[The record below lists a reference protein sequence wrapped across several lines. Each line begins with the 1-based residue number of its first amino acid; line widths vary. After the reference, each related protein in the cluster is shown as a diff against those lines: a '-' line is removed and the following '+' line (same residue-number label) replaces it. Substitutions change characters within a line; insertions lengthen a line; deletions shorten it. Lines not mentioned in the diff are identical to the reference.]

1 MPPLQANSQRIK
13 AKSVNYYLND
23 AIRARL
29 CETRADYKNPVGN
42 KSGSDNGIDM
52 SFLEEEDG
60 GCLPQCRTKAD
71 GSEGGFTIP
80 ILADW
85 LAIVV
90 KGISSSSDNKN
101 LEAILLRD
109 VIKATEKADIS
120 TEMES
125 QGKSY
130 VRRFVMKNLRCAGYD
145 ACICRSRWKQV
156 NNYPA
161 GHYEYI
167 DVSTEAPSLNHNS
180 NDRLM
185 VDIDF
190 RSQFEIARPS
200 AEYSALLQI
209 LPSCFVGRADQL
221 RAMIKIMCDA
231 AKISLK
237 AEGLHLPPWRK
248 YRYVEAKWLGPS
260 THPLPPM
267 C

>member
-85 LAIVV
+85 VAIVV

-109 VIKATEKADIS
+109 VIKATENADLS

-130 VRRFVMKNLRCAGYD
+130 
-145 ACICRSRWKQV
+145 QV

-161 GHYEYI
+161 GDYEYI
-167 DVSTEAPSLNHNS
+167 DVSTEAPSLKHNS
-180 NDRLM
+180 NNRL
-185 VDIDF
+185 VADIDF
-190 RSQFEIARPS
+190 TSQFEFARPT

-209 LPSCFVGRADQL
+209 LPSCFVGRADKL
-221 RAMIKIMCDA
+221 RGMIKIMCDA

>member
-85 LAIVV
+85 VAIVV

-109 VIKATEKADIS
+109 VIKATENADLS

-145 ACICRSRWKQV
+145 ACICRSRC
-156 NNYPA
+156 
-161 GHYEYI
+161 
-167 DVSTEAPSLNHNS
+167 TEAPSLKHNS
-180 NDRLM
+180 NNRL
-185 VDIDF
+185 VADIDF
-190 RSQFEIARPS
+190 TSQFEFARPT

-209 LPSCFVGRADQL
+209 LPSCFVGRADKL
-221 RAMIKIMCDA
+221 RGMIKIMCDA